1 MKKIKYRKIYFGKFS
16 SSLSEDQIIN
26 YCENNNVELISIF
39 DDHFL
44 VKEELVKVL
53 VDYIKVGYDIKTKNI
68 LSDSSLSKYLLN
80 GFEFVSITDE
90 SKNQNCANYYEV
102 HLAKYEYM
110 DKDEY
115 NKKLQKNIEKEQKEK
130 RYNRRLF

>member
-90 SKNQNCANYYEV
+90 SKNQNCANYYEA